1 MCAVTATE
9 QSFEAWY
16 YDWRSTEELLGHGFE
31 RRLDAEFQMIWDQFR
46 EVLMMVAEDYDAVS
60 ETDSSTNEVTHATRS
75 LRSSPVTEE
84 QLRAEPD
91 PWNCLSE
98 RLEERLRDIKDE
110 EANKEEEEMDECFS
124 PTQSPHRDVKC
135 FWKEVADMRRESKEV
150 EEEEKRDSEVEEEE
164 ELDRSLAPMDGA
176 SAREDQGV
184 EGGRRGGEKAWRYLR
199 EQLEQR
205 MREIKDA
212 EANEEEVPDGRCMA
226 TNRVDARRVCRCRS
240 RSRRR
245 EEGDRRMEGYLQQ
258 WGTSSFDHL
267 MEEGERAPTK
277 R

>member
-1 MCAVTATE
+1 
-9 QSFEAWY
+9 
-16 YDWRSTEELLGHGFE
+16 
-31 RRLDAEFQMIWDQFR
+31 
-46 EVLMMVAEDYDAVS
+46 MVAEDYDAVS
-60 ETDSSTNEVTHATRS
+60 ETDSSTDEVTHATRS

-98 RLEERLRDIKDE
+98 RLEERVRDIKDE

-135 FWKEVADMRRESKEV
+135 FWKEVADMRRESKEE
-150 EEEEKRDSEVEEEE
+150 EEEEKRDKEVEGEEETDPWHRWMEQARERIRELKEEEE
-164 ELDRSLAPMDGA
+164 E
-176 SAREDQGV
+176 
-184 EGGRRGGEKAWRYLR
+184 EKRDPWRYLR

-240 RSRRR
+240 RSR
-245 EEGDRRMEGYLQQ
+245 
-258 WGTSSFDHL
+258 
-267 MEEGERAPTK
+267 
-277 R
+277 